1 MAASRDETRP
11 IRCRA
16 PRQEHP
22 LPGRVAVF
30 APSPVLTVTLEDH
43 DDDVADVH
51 VHAGGQ
57 GLWQARM
64 LRTLGAEVTVVAAFL
79 GETGR
84 VVRHL
89 LDDEGIPVLGVEVA
103 GHGAAYVHDRR
114 SGERRSIAESAGD
127 ELTRHDVDELYT
139 MALRAALAADAT
151 ILSGTVVDETLP
163 SDVYRRLA
171 ADLRTLGRTVV
182 ADLSGERLEAVL
194 EGGVTLLKVSDEELE
209 RDGLTGADPDEDE
222 VVRALHD
229 LHARGADTVVV
240 TRSHAPTLLL
250 TDDRVL
256 RVTVPQMQVVD
267 TRGAG
272 DSLAAAMTAVLA
284 RGGSV
289 EEAVVTGTAAGAL
302 NVTRHGLGS
311 GDAEA
316 IAALEDRVA
325 LEEV

>member
-1 MAASRDETRP
+1 MPPTP
-11 IRCRA
+11 
-16 PRQEHP
+16 P
-22 LPGRVAVF
+22 RVAVF
-30 APSPVLTVTLEDH
+30 APAPILTVTLEDH
-43 DDDVADVH
+43 DDDAADVH

-57 GLWQARM
+57 GVWQARM
-64 LRTLGAEVTVVAAFL
+64 LRTLGCDVTISGAFL

-84 VVRHL
+84 VLRHL
-89 LDDEGIPVLGVEVA
+89 LDDEGWTVLAVDAG

-114 SGERRSIAESAGD
+114 DGERRSIVESAGD
-127 ELTRHDVDELYT
+127 ELTRHDIDELYT
-139 MALRAALAADAT
+139 NTLRAALGSDAT
-151 ILSGTVVDETLP
+151 ILSGTVLDETLP
-163 SDVYRRLA
+163 SDVFRRLA
-171 ADLRTLGRTVV
+171 ADLRTLDRIVV
-182 ADLSGERLEAVL
+182 ADLAGSRLEAVL

-209 RDGLTGADPDEDE
+209 ADGLTGADADEDE
-222 VVRALHD
+222 VVAAMRD
-229 LHARGADTVVV
+229 LRDRGAETVVV
-240 TRSHAPTLLL
+240 TRAHAGTLVL

-256 RVTVPQMQVVD
+256 RVTAPAMQTVD

-316 IAALEDRVA
+316 IAALESAVT